1 MHPYGEGNREPIF
14 ALKNIVLNKPVEVFG
29 AAQNY
34 RFQIPLGD
42 TGWISAVAWKGGDK
56 LPPVNKPIDLA
67 VKLGWNRWNKRKTP
81 QATLIDWRESQL

>member
-1 MHPYGEGNREPIF
+1 M
-14 ALKNIVLNKPVEVFG
+14 LTKPVEVFG

-42 TGWISAVAWKGGDK
+42 GGWISAVAWKGGDK
-56 LPPVNKPIDLA
+56 LPPVGKPIDLA

-81 QATLIDWRESQL
+81 QATLIDWRESQ